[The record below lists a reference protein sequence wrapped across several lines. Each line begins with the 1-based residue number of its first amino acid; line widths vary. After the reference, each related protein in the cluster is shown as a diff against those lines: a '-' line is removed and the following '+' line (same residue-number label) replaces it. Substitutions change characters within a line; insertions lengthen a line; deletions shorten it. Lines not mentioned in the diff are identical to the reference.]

1 MVALVPVHVALT
13 KMILLHD
20 VTCECE
26 GCHSLRSLVL
36 DAVKQ
41 NGGAFAY
48 ADPSL
53 HADRGGR
60 LAGDFGI
67 HGKMRGWGRKVS
79 HQAAQFLDA
88 TFFFSLNS

>member
-41 NGGAFAY
+41 NGVAFAY

-67 HGKMRGWGRKVS
+67 HGKMGAESFTPSSSVS
-79 HQAAQFLDA
+79 
-88 TFFFSLNS
+88 